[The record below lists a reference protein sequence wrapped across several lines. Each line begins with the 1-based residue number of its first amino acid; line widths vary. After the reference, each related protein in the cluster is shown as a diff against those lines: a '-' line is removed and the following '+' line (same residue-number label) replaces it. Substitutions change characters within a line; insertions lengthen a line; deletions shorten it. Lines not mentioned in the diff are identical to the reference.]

1 MTQPSPYNRSF
12 NFSNYQSS
20 HPADPLPASSLD
32 EELSR
37 IKAVTDAIRVNLAI
51 IQRDDTALANRSV
64 GFDQL
69 KTEVQIG
76 INPPSAW
83 ATATNYV
90 ARDTVFED
98 SNFYIC
104 DVSHVSGT
112 FATDLAAGKWEL
124 IASFEAATSAGS
136 VSYDHATSGLVATT
150 VQAAIDEV
158 VSDVNTLSTT
168 VSGFAL
174 VASTGDYTDLSNL
187 PALAAVATSGAYAD
201 LSGKPTLGTAAAKD
215 VGTAAGTVAAGDDS
229 RITGAAQKTDLASNA
244 SGKGAATIG
253 IEDSAGNYTGT
264 TVETVLAEIA
274 TNLADHGIG
283 VGQTWQDVKSSRTA
297 GTVYQN
303 TTGKPIQLRITF
315 NNGAG
320 DFLYVGPTSSPATE
334 VGRSVASAFNQC
346 YPIIPNNHYY
356 KVTGSIIT
364 WEELR

>member
-1 MTQPSPYNRSF
+1 MIRRPPRSTLFPYTTLFRSPGG
-12 NFSNYQSS
+12 
-20 HPADPLPASSLD
+20 SLD

-37 IKAVTDAIRVNLAI
+37 VKAVTDAIRANLAL

-83 ATATNYV
+83 QTATNYV
-90 ARDTVFED
+90 ARDTVFEN
-98 SNFYIC
+98 SAFYIC
-104 DVSHVSGT
+104 EESHVSGT
-112 FATDLAAGKWEL
+112 FATDLAAGKWSL

-229 RITGAAQKTDLASNA
+229 RIT
-244 SGKGAATIG
+244 
-253 IEDSAGNYTGT
+253 
-264 TVETVLAEIA
+264 
-274 TNLADHGIG
+274 
-283 VGQTWQDVKSSRTA
+283 
-297 GTVYQN
+297 
-303 TTGKPIQLRITF
+303 
-315 NNGAG
+315 
-320 DFLYVGPTSSPATE
+320 
-334 VGRSVASAFNQC
+334 
-346 YPIIPNNHYY
+346 
-356 KVTGSIIT
+356 
-364 WEELR
+364 